1 MVDKVKERRCE
12 IGTEV
17 VILCTRALHE
27 AGLEHSGS
35 FNIVTSS
42 LRVKVVRRAK
52 RHYLT
57 LSSRAIVEACRGLSG
72 GAGLRP

>member
-1 MVDKVKERRCE
+1 MLGEVKQRRSK
-12 IGTEV
+12 IGIEV

-57 LSSRAIVEACRGLSG
+57 LSKSGDCRSLQGSFG